1 MIFLYVVCLLLVG
14 GLLLTITLQGLA
26 AYRACRQDYVSLYDY
41 LCANGAT
48 KTEAMRPFVVT
59 AIRQGVRRALK
70 RWERAGRIIVR
81 AVRLLTKAA
90 IQRIMPAK
98 GLTAL
103 LLLTVWACKPA
114 TTSPDPTK
122 GGEKS
127 SSPTEKS
134 GEVVPLLG
142 KEGQGV
148 VDEGPEEV
156 KFLSPS
162 SDGQGKVLPLQR
174 YAYKAWWS
182 ETHRIPLAVSW
193 YLTKEHTY
201 GNSQRKNFAFT
212 PDDDTRHPV
221 TTYDYM
227 QTGYDRGHMCPAGDN
242 KWNRTAQEQ
251 TFLMTNICPQ
261 NHNLNKNDW
270 NDLEQ
275 LCRTW
280 ARRYGRVYIVCGP
293 VLRGSQHKTIGRER
307 RYRITVPEAFYKV
320 VMRSGKNPAA
330 IGFVYDNH
338 GRSQPMR
345 QAVRSVDEI
354 ERLTGIDFFHSL
366 PDDVENR
373 IEAVGNLSAWSD
385 RER

>member
-1 MIFLYVVCLLLVG
+1 M
-14 GLLLTITLQGLA
+14 GLNTQQPT
-26 AYRACRQDYVSLYDY
+26 D
-41 LCANGAT
+41 
-48 KTEAMRPFVVT
+48 
-59 AIRQGVRRALK
+59 VRIS
-70 RWERAGRIIVR
+70 E
-81 AVRLLTKAA
+81 
-90 IQRIMPAK
+90 Q
-98 GLTAL
+98 
-103 LLLTVWACKPA
+103 
-114 TTSPDPTK
+114 
-122 GGEKS
+122 
-127 SSPTEKS
+127 
-134 GEVVPLLG
+134 
-142 KEGQGV
+142 
-148 VDEGPEEV
+148 V
-156 KFLSPS
+156 K
-162 SDGQGKVLPLQR
+162 PLQR

-212 PDDDTRHPV
+212 PDNDTRHPV

-242 KWNRTAQEQ
+242 KWDRTAQEQ

-293 VLRGSQHKTIGRER
+293 VLRGSQHKTIGQER

-330 IGFVYDNH
+330 IGFLYENY
-338 GRSQPMR
+338 GKSQPMR

-354 ERLTGIDFFHSL
+354 ERMTGIDFFHSL
-366 PDDVENR
+366 PDDLENR
-373 IEAVGNLSAWSD
+373 IEARSNLSEW
-385 RER
+385 